1 MILIFRVVIYK
12 IPFILA
18 GLVFGQNG
26 DFFPFKEVFRK
37 ILNPGK
43 VSDVRNWRKKGKK
56 VNDEI
61 RSLR

>member
-1 MILIFRVVIYK
+1 MVLFLGKMGIFS
-12 IPFILA
+12 
-18 GLVFGQNG
+18 
-26 DFFPFKEVFRK
+26 FKEVFRK

-43 VSDVRNWRKKGKK
+43 VIDVRNWRKKGKK

>member
-1 MILIFRVVIYK
+1 MLN
-12 IPFILA
+12 FIHS
-18 GLVFGQNG
+18 GLSCFWAKWGI
-26 DFFPFKEVFRK
+26 FPFKEVFRK

-43 VSDVRNWRKKGKK
+43 VIDVRNWRKKGKK